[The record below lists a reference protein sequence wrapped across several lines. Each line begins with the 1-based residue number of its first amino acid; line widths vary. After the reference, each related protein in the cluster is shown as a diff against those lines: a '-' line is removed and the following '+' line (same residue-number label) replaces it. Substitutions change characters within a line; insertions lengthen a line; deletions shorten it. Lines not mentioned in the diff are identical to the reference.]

1 MIKKVKN
8 TVPWIYAISDLKREE
23 IVGNFYKKD
32 WHKTNQKEFRV
43 EKVIKKKVIS
53 YMLNGKATIVLLTV
67 GLIKRT

>member
-8 TVPWIYAISDLKREE
+8 TVPWIYAISDLKGEE

-32 WHKTNQKEFRV
+32 LHKTNQKEFRV
-43 EKVIKKKVIS
+43 KKVKKKKVIS